1 MADGLLWL
9 FFILF
14 WTSTVLYLAVNG
26 TVTSLPVSS
35 EISYC
40 VPRTNE
46 AFTDLKQHGGKVIN
60 DNIFILWWSNSLN
73 AQKSLFHILI
83 NTYFQAPLKQ
93 EETICFEKISFALC
107 KKSPFAFD
115 CCHLVCDFSVL
126 PSHMKL
132 NVTFQKESVSWEWT
146 RETEDSVLKGW
157 KRDWVCVTVLSVCL
171 SERDAE
177 RTMALEVAVGYRK
190 QTRYKKSF
198 ILFLHDI
205 GCLCVVCGFPV
216 GNSLGYA
223 HVLF

>member
-1 MADGLLWL
+1 MS
-9 FFILF
+9 FILF

-40 VPRTNE
+40 VPRKNK
-46 AFTDLKQHGGKVIN
+46 AFTDLKRHGGKVIN
-60 DNIFILWWSNSLN
+60 DNIFILGWSNSLN
-73 AQKSLFHILI
+73 AQQSLFHSLI

-115 CCHLVCDFSVL
+115 CCLEEYFESFGLWFFCPTITHEAKCHF
-126 PSHMKL
+126 PER
-132 NVTFQKESVSWEWT
+132 ESVSWEWT

-171 SERDAE
+171 SERERDAE

-190 QTRYKKSF
+190 QTRYQKSF

-205 GCLCVVCGFPV
+205 GCLCVVCG
-216 GNSLGYA
+216 SLGHA